1 MGFVDR
7 FTGRDVVVEFT
18 PDAGVLLVVSG
29 DFTNFTMD
37 RKIDTVDATASNE
50 ASRRFLSTLK
60 SLDWSMSVYG
70 GDETTFAIF
79 KVGATGRLDVYPKG
93 KSSGKPKRA
102 FPVIVTSV
110 QETYPFDNMV
120 EYEISGLR
128 SGDDLWGEGSV
139 V

>member
-1 MGFVDR
+1 MGFTDR

-18 PDAGVLLVVSG
+18 PLAGALIVVSG

-37 RKIDTVDATASNE
+37 RKVDTVDATASNE
-50 ASRRFLSTLK
+50 VNRRFLQTLR

-79 KVGATGRLDVYPKG
+79 KVGAEGRLDVYPKG
-93 KSSGKPKRA
+93 KSAGKPKRA
-102 FPVIVTSV
+102 FNVIVTSV

-128 SGDDLWGEGSV
+128 TGDDIWAEGSV